1 MTASHKRQG
10 EIARA
15 LTSLVPG
22 APYFDAQPIRE
33 AAAAPHMRALSASSA
48 VWLAL
53 IAHVRHNYTEYD
65 ALRDEGYDKD
75 TAFFF
80 IADTVNAKLTEW
92 RARKFLNPENR
103 DL

>member
-1 MTASHKRQG
+1 MTTSNKRQG

-15 LTSLVPG
+15 LTTLVPG

-33 AAAAPHMRALSASSA
+33 AAAAPHMRALSASNA

-53 IAHVRHNYTEYD
+53 IAHIRHNYTEYD
-65 ALRDEGYDKD
+65 DLRDEGYDKD

-80 IADTVNAKLTEW
+80 IKSAINTKLTEW
-92 RARKFLNPENR
+92 RATKLVSNEAE
-103 DL
+103 